1 MDHSSGRV
9 ALFNITGFVTD
20 CCLTVDG
27 VQSSRAGP
35 RCSMQSITVTG
46 LNDTVFRDAVNAA
59 NLVSDFMLGAGPHI
73 TPLPSVVTL
82 GGLCGGITAM
92 ARVMTPAEHNI
103 FEVVD
108 IPAQLDVEGYAK
120 NWVNGGDGN
129 QRFVYT
135 ADNDIEVMN
144 LIGLENDSECFWRC
158 SPTTLFFIATAAAP
172 TSPSNP
178 NPSVKMQ
185 KSHNPVHLGA
195 RGVFVWR
202 DARGERGFRER
213 GNSKKRVDSLEVVAE
228 DGEGR
233 DEMVD
238 GRAVESWDAPATG
251 EDATDGLDAG
261 RGGRWRCRPSGLR
274 RRWIGAML
282 A

>member
-82 GGLCGGITAM
+82 AGSVEASQQWLELC
-92 ARVMTPAEHNI
+92 E
-103 FEVVD
+103 
-108 IPAQLDVEGYAK
+108 

-144 LIGLENDSECFWRC
+144 LIGLENDSDTWEFQNNVSRSMIQPGNLIEIIVSFRVAPFAKGVKKVQCHLHRVLKI
-158 SPTTLFFIATAAAP
+158 SSEATSSLRRVDEEAAAVRSAEGQSSGQLLGKRSLP
-172 TSPSNP
+172 APFARTTRLRMDVDQLSSDVQNLGV
-178 NPSVKMQ
+178 N
-185 KSHNPVHLGA
+185 SH
-195 RGVFVWR
+195 
-202 DARGERGFRER
+202 
-213 GNSKKRVDSLEVVAE
+213 
-228 DGEGR
+228 
-233 DEMVD
+233 
-238 GRAVESWDAPATG
+238 
-251 EDATDGLDAG
+251 
-261 RGGRWRCRPSGLR
+261 
-274 RRWIGAML
+274 
-282 A
+282 